1 MKKFLIISTS
11 TLALFLSAAGGA
23 SAIQIAQPSA
33 DMGLP
38 IVNVKATKHKMR
50 SAGFLKAALEKK
62 GVTVTS
68 IHREG
73 QVYLFLVDSAGTTAI
88 VAVDGYSAEIIGV
101 NVLTYAAGVTERP
114 VNSAGVHFVDF
125 TYEFGY
131 IVEESVYLSYTE
143 ITSEEYSSTEEYTEV
158 SYEES
163 EEVSYEDV
171 TYDENTTEEDV
182 ADLDQGTPED
192 EAGDAEAD
200 IQDNADEPED
210 AGTSDDGGGDAG
222 TDDSGG
228 GDDGGDSG
236 GDDTEG

>member
-1 MKKFLIISTS
+1 MKKLLIISTS
-11 TLALFLSAAGGA
+11 ILALSLSAASGA
-23 SAIQIAQPSA
+23 SAIQMTKPSA
-33 DMGLP
+33 GVDLP
-38 IVNVKATKHKMR
+38 VVSVKATTHKMR

-88 VAVDGYSAEIIGV
+88 VAVDGYSSEIIGV
-101 NVLTYAAGVTERP
+101 NVLTYAAGIVERP

-125 TYEFGY
+125 SYKFGY

-182 ADLDQGTPED
+182 ADLDQGTPGD
-192 EAGDAEAD
+192 EAGDTEAD

-210 AGTSDDGGGDAG
+210 AGTSDNGGDDSG